1 MAEQWDGTSWTFEHV
16 PLPALTDGQLLG
28 VSCSTARDCV
38 AVGDS
43 GGGTSPLAEHW
54 NGSRWTIQTMPRP
67 AGDNITLTGVSCT
80 WRARCTAVGYTSNG
94 ALQETAVVERWDGT
108 RWTIQKDAA
117 PAQTMLSAVS
127 CPSAQSCTA
136 VGGDRSP
143 TAVAEHWDGTGW
155 TLQPTPQPR
164 STTTGAGFYGVSCL
178 ESSYCTAVGDY
189 APSSR
194 PLAEHEG

>member
-1 MAEQWDGTSWTFEHV
+1 MAEHWDGTNWTFEQV

-43 GGGTSPLAEHW
+43 GGATSPLAEHW

-67 AGDNITLTGVSCT
+67 AGNNITLAGVSCT

-108 RWTIQKDAA
+108 RWAIQKDAA

-127 CPSAQSCTA
+127 CPSVQSCTA

-143 TAVAEHWDGTGW
+143 TAVAEHWDGTSW

-164 STTTGAGFYGVSCL
+164 GTTTGAGFYGVSCL
-178 ESSYCTAVGDY
+178 ASMYCTAVGDY
-189 APSSR
+189 VPSSR
-194 PLAEHEG
+194 PLAEREG